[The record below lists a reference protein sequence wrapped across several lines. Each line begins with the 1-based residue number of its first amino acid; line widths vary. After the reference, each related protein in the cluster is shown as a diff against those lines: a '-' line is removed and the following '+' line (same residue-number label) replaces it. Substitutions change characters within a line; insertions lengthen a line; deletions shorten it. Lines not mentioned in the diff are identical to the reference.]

1 MNIISTIGDA
11 ILALVGRKKLK
22 KAIKEMRDCPTC
34 MSCSKETGK
43 IIEEKWCFQ
52 CYYDKSDEHH

>member
-1 MNIISTIGDA
+1 MKVISTLGTVMSVIT
-11 ILALVGRKKLK
+11 GRKKVEK
-22 KAIKEMRDCPTC
+22 SIKEMRDFPTC
-34 MSCSKETGK
+34 LSCSKETLK